1 MRPACQLWAFNAEV
15 TAPPGIAPPP
25 RSHSWPTVLVF
36 LFGMLGEA
44 AFESVPLSPSVTS
57 IRRGQGCPQ
66 QCLLAAWTFFVHP
79 RIFLLPQRGPWA

>member
-15 TAPPGIAPPP
+15 TAPSGIVPPP

-57 IRRGQGCPQ
+57 IRRGQPMSPSSLD
-66 QCLLAAWTFFVHP
+66 LLCSSSDIPSSSAWALGL
-79 RIFLLPQRGPWA
+79 I